1 MKKFASQDLRNVG
14 LLSHSGA
21 GTTTLADAFLFN
33 GKVTPRLQGPN
44 EGNSSFDFE
53 PEAVNRRSSIA
64 TGVGFVEWQ
73 KRKINVL
80 DTPGDFNFINEAIVT
95 TLAMDAAIVV
105 VSAVDGVEVGTE
117 KVWGVC
123 GDQKLPRAIFIN
135 KLDRERASFDKTL
148 ADVRESLT
156 HSATPVQIPIGAEDK
171 LRGVVDVI
179 SGKALTF
186 NEAGEV
192 TVGDIPADLRDAFEK
207 ARVQL
212 TEGVAECDEA
222 LMEKYFAEGALSDDE
237 LRQGLAK
244 GFKAG
249 AFVPVLCGAALKNLG
264 VRPLMDFIVDVFPNP
279 LERRPV
285 PAKDMNGE
293 TLGEIV
299 TAADGDMIGF
309 VFRTLVD
316 PYAGKMTVVRL
327 YGGEVGTDGQ
337 FNNVNLDQVERFAA
351 LQALQGKKLEPLNGG
366 AAGDIVTFVKLKDT
380 KLGHTLTTGKGKL
393 TVTVPDLMP
402 PIIGFVVNPKTQ
414 TDEEKIG
421 PAIQKILDEDIT
433 LQLSRDEG
441 SKGFLLSGLGQ
452 IHVEIAI
459 ERMRRKFNVDAE
471 LSMPKVPY
479 RETIKKKVTNIEGK
493 HKKQSGGRGQFGVC
507 YIDMEPGPRGSGFEF
522 IDNIVGG
529 SIPRNFIPSVEK
541 GIRAASVRGPLA
553 GFPIV
558 DFKVRLF
565 DGKYHPVDS
574 SDAAFQVA
582 GSKGYKLASAQADPT
597 ILEPVMELE
606 ITVPK
611 ESLGDV
617 MGDINSRRGR
627 IGGVD
632 EKGKNNVVR
641 AQIPMVE
648 TLRYAPDLKSMT
660 SGRGSFIMK
669 FSHYDEVPAQQREKI
684 IAEAGKQM
692 VEEEEE

>member
-1 MKKFASQDLRNVG
+1 MKKIASQDIRNVG
-14 LLSHSGA
+14 FLSHSGA

-33 GKVTPRLQGPN
+33 AKVTPRLQKPD
-44 EGNSSFDFE
+44 EGNSTFDFE
-53 PEAVNRRSSIA
+53 PEAINRRSSIA

-73 KRKINVL
+73 KKKINVL
-80 DTPGDFNFINEAIVT
+80 DTPGDFNFINEATIT

-117 KVWGVC
+117 KVWSIIGE
-123 GDQKLPRAIFIN
+123 QKLPRAIFIN
-135 KLDRERASFDKTL
+135 KLDRERASFEKAL
-148 ADVRESLT
+148 ADVRENLT
-156 HSATPVQIPIGAEDK
+156 HSATPIQLPIGAEDK
-171 LRGVVDVI
+171 LKGVVDLVA
-179 SGKALTF
+179 GKALMF

-192 TVGDIPADLRDAFEK
+192 SVQDVPADLKDAFEK

-212 TEGVAECDEA
+212 IEGVAECDEA
-222 LMEKYFAEGALSDDE
+222 LMDKYFSEGTLSDDE
-237 LRQGLAK
+237 IRAGMAK

-249 AFVPVLCGAALKNLG
+249 SFVPVLCGAALKNLG

-279 LERRPV
+279 LERRALS
-285 PAKDMNGE
+285 AKDMNGE

-299 TAADGDMIGF
+299 PTADGDMVGF

-327 YGGEVGTDGQ
+327 YAGEIGSDGS
-337 FNNVNLDQVERFAA
+337 FNNVSLDQVERFAA
-351 LQALQGKKLEPLNGG
+351 LQAIQGKKLEPLSGA

-380 KLGHTLTTGKGKL
+380 KLGHTLTTGKGKF
-393 TVTVPDLMP
+393 VVQMPELMP

-421 PAIQKILDEDIT
+421 PAIQKILDEDVT

-459 ERMRRKFNVDAE
+459 ERMRRKFNVDAD

-479 RETIKKKVTNIEGK
+479 RETIKKKVTNVEGK

-522 IDNIVGG
+522 IDNVVGG

-541 GIRAASVRGPLA
+541 GIRNASVRGPLA

-574 SDAAFQVA
+574 SDAAFQIA
-582 GSKGYKLASAQADPT
+582 GSKGYKLAAAQADPT

-627 IGGVD
+627 IAGVD

-669 FSHYDEVPAQQREKI
+669 FSHYDEVPLQQREKI
-684 IAEAGKQM
+684 VAEAGKQM
-692 VEEEEE
+692 VEEDEE